1 MEFWRQV
8 AIDDLKRFRYL
19 ETSID
24 SMQEQIEIIN
34 SQISGSGYCMSASPV
49 SGGASKLE
57 DKYNN
62 AIVLKDKLKHQIS
75 DNNKEYDLIKKTLD
89 KLTHEERKILEYA
102 YIDRSSKYIDRI
114 CEVFNIERTQA
125 YRNIN
130 SALNHY
136 VMVRYGV

>member
-1 MEFWRQV
+1 MEIWRQA

-19 ETSID
+19 ENSIE
-24 SMQEQIEIIN
+24 SMQEQIAIIN
-34 SQISGSGYCMSASPV
+34 NQLSGSGYCMSTTPV

-62 AIVLKDKLKHQIS
+62 AIVLKDKLKHQII
-75 DNNKEYDLIKKTLD
+75 DNNKEYDLIKRTLD
-89 KLTHEERKILEYA
+89 KLTYEERKILEYA

-130 SALNHY
+130 NALNHY

>member
-1 MEFWRQV
+1 MEIWRQV
-8 AIDDLKRFRYL
+8 AIDDLKKFRYL
-19 ETSID
+19 ENSIE
-24 SMQEQIEIIN
+24 SMQEQIAIIN
-34 SQISGSGYCMSASPV
+34 NQLSGSGYCMSTTPV

-62 AIVLKDKLKHQIS
+62 AIVLKDKLKHQII
-75 DNNKEYDLIKKTLD
+75 DNNKEYDLIKRTLD
-89 KLTHEERKILEYA
+89 KLTYEERKILEYA

-130 SALNHY
+130 NALNHY